1 MHIAIQT
8 AAVALAAL
16 LFTGCTPD
24 TPVLPGDTSPAGVGE
39 KLTGSDGPAFLT
51 ELSNHSWPDRGAQA
65 AQLFDWIAA
74 DAGSAN
80 PDTAARA
87 GRSAHAIA
95 VHLADNNAGLKDL
108 GTANP
113 KLLQGFG
120 AALIPFQGAMVGD
133 ASGTSGFT
141 PLDDLRSN
149 LPQTARVFA
158 VIAGDETAGRE
169 FSAAARQRALDY
181 QKAWAAD
188 PTTDDLQRAARL
200 LGLVAAAARAAG
212 HESTDLTYD
221 HVVAS
226 ARWII
231 LAQTVHGSEPHIDP
245 RYFNP
250 DGSLMSPDQVAK
262 QLGAGNWSLYNA
274 ALSNALAGNQ
284 PAWEAVQQFGRTF
297 RAIANP

>member
-1 MHIAIQT
+1 MHIAIQA

-16 LFTGCTPD
+16 LFAGCTPD
-24 TPVLPGDTSPAGVGE
+24 TPALPVDTSPAAIDD

-51 ELSNHSWPDRGAQA
+51 ELSSHSWPDRGAHA

-74 DAGSAN
+74 DAGSAD

-108 GTANP
+108 DTANP

-133 ASGTSGFT
+133 PSGTSGFT

-149 LPQTARVFA
+149 LPQTARVFT

-181 QKAWAAD
+181 QKAWAAN

-231 LAQTVHGSEPHIDP
+231 LAQTVHRSEPHIDP

-250 DGSLMSPDQVAK
+250 DGTLMDPEGVPDA
-262 QLGAGNWSLYNA
+262 LWSLYNA
-274 ALSNALAGNQ
+274 ELNLALADDQ

-297 RAIANP
+297 QAIASP